1 MKLFFRGRISIRQ
14 LIIIIIVVFAASG
27 VIIGLNKLYSNRSD
41 GLSFTKKMKIG
52 WNLGN
57 TFDVYNVG
65 HYCNNITEFETAWG
79 NPVTEKKMIDDIKAM
94 GFNTVRIPVTW
105 YEHMDSDGIINR
117 EWIDRIKE
125 VVDYCIENKMYVI
138 LNIHHDPW
146 SYPSKENL
154 KNALFLIR
162 TVWGQIAN
170 VFMDYDELLI
180 FEGLNEPRL
189 VGTEYEWKGGTEE
202 ARAIVNKLNAEF
214 VKTIR
219 AAGGE
224 NKSRYLMVPTYGACT
239 DKAVIEDMS
248 VPNDKRVIVSV
259 HAYIPYEYALG
270 KNASSDFNVN
280 NVEDTKIIDEVMQ
293 RLYDNFIVRGIPVV
307 IGEFGATSLRD
318 DKSRAAWAEY
328 FVKSASDRNIMC
340 IWWDNG
346 SDDRLNEGT
355 LLYDRRN
362 NEVKH
367 IQVVQALM
375 K

>member
-1 MKLFFRGRISIRQ
+1 
-14 LIIIIIVVFAASG
+14 
-27 VIIGLNKLYSNRSD
+27 
-41 GLSFTKKMKIG
+41 
-52 WNLGN
+52 
-57 TFDVYNVG
+57 
-65 HYCNNITEFETAWG
+65 
-79 NPVTEKKMIDDIKAM
+79 
-94 GFNTVRIPVTW
+94 
-105 YEHMDSDGIINR
+105 
-117 EWIDRIKE
+117 
-125 VVDYCIENKMYVI
+125 
-138 LNIHHDPW
+138 
-146 SYPSKENL
+146 
-154 KNALFLIR
+154 
-162 TVWGQIAN
+162 
-170 VFMDYDELLI
+170 
-180 FEGLNEPRL
+180 
-189 VGTEYEWKGGTEE
+189 
-202 ARAIVNKLNAEF
+202 
-214 VKTIR
+214 
-219 AAGGE
+219 
-224 NKSRYLMVPTYGACT
+224 MVPTYGACT

-248 VPNDKRVIVSV
+248 VPNDKRVMVSV

-280 NVEDTKIIDEVMQ
+280 KVEDTKIIDEVMQ

-328 FVKSASDRNIMC
+328 FVKSAANRNIIC

>member
-202 ARAIVNKLNAEF
+202 ARAIVNKLNDEF

-280 NVEDTKIIDEVMQ
+280 KVEDTKIIDEVMQ

-328 FVKSASDRNIMC
+328 FVKSAANRNIMC